1 MTRLLLALAAACLA
15 APFADTA
22 GAQRPR
28 DRDRDRDRDRYDER
42 DDRQDLGDR
51 IDTTFAFARG
61 GVVDLTLV
69 SGTIVVTGWDR
80 AEARIN
86 ARSERGTLRL
96 DVTGSRIS
104 LDLGSRRRQGD
115 TRYEVSVPAGTR
127 VLMRSTSG
135 DLAARGVT
143 GEVEARTVSGD
154 IDVDGAGALAF
165 ESISGDVTLRRIAGS
180 VRGSSVSGEVGI
192 DGVTGDVDAESVS
205 GTISITGAR
214 SKSVRAE
221 TVSGEVNYAGTV
233 DPSGRY
239 EFTSHS
245 GEIRLVLPAAVG
257 ARFGVETFSGEI
269 DSDFPLTMGAGNR
282 DRDRDRDRP
291 MRMEFTLG
299 GGGARITAQTFS
311 GSILLEKAGAAASPR
326 R

>member
-1 MTRLLLALAAACLA
+1 MTRLLLAFAAACLA
-15 APFADTA
+15 APFAADAA

-28 DRDRDRDRDRYDER
+28 DRDRERDRYDER
-42 DDRQDLGDR
+42 DDRQDVGDR

-69 SGTIVVTGWDR
+69 SGTIVVTGWER

-86 ARSERGTLRL
+86 ARSEHGTLRL

-135 DLAARGVT
+135 DLSARGIAS
-143 GEVEARTVSGD
+143 EVEARTVSGD
-154 IDVDGAGALAF
+154 VDVDGAGALAF

-192 DGVTGDVDAESVS
+192 EGVTGDVDAESVS
-205 GTISITGAR
+205 GAISVTGAR
-214 SKSVRAE
+214 SRSVRAE
-221 TVSGEVNYAGTV
+221 TVSGEVTYAGTI

-245 GEIRLVLPAAVG
+245 GEIRLVLPDGVG

-282 DRDRDRDRP
+282 DRDRDRP

-299 GGGARITAQTFS
+299 AGGARITAQTFS
-311 GSILLEKAGAAASPR
+311 GSILLQKAGAGAPSPR